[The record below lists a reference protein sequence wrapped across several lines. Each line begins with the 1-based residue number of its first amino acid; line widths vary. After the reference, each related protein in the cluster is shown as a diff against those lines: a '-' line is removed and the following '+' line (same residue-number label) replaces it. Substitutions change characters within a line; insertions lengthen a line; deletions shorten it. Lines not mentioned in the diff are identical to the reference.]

1 MQKDRATTLFLK
13 NFLSSKLILLHLR
26 KLYWQ
31 LRREKLFMP
40 KGRTHSGELL
50 FGQRKNIWKKERESF
65 KLRKCFWKS
74 YSYTLGQLQMN
85 SKRFYQKICKN
96 KLSGENVVQ
105 IFIYVKNIHMYKSQT
120 SYNSAF
126 YICFGLCWH
135 QSRKSGRLKGK

>member
-1 MQKDRATTLFLK
+1 MTPPYFC
-13 NFLSSKLILLHLR
+13 
-26 KLYWQ
+26 
-31 LRREKLFMP
+31 KLFIFQIGTMAFVKTFLTAKRRKTSYA
-40 KGRTHSGELL
+40 KGENL
-50 FGQRKNIWKKERESF
+50 FRGSFYLKSIWKRGKSF

-135 QSRKSGRLKGK
+135 QSPKSGRLKGK